1 MNYGDIEMSDVLGGF
16 NDFPKNW
23 RAITPAE
30 YALAVYRNNIIS
42 TQYRYMVN
50 KGVNDRSGIEGT
62 LIIFSN
68 DTGVATSIQLEYVDG
83 EEAYIPKFWAFGCN
97 HLYKTE
103 PWDTTLGNQY
113 YQKLRVCKHCGNRI
127 VVDSSD

>member
-1 MNYGDIEMSDVLGGF
+1 MDDILSGF

-23 RAITPAE
+23 RPITPAE

-42 TQYRYMVN
+42 TQYRYMIN

-83 EEAYIPKFWAFGCN
+83 EEAYIQKFWAFGCAHRYEQKN
-97 HLYKTE
+97 WETS
-103 PWDTTLGNQY
+103 LGPQY
-113 YQKLRVCKHCGNRI
+113 FQKLKVCKHCGHRMI
-127 VVDSSD
+127 VDSSD

>member
-1 MNYGDIEMSDVLGGF
+1 MNDVLGGF

-23 RAITPAE
+23 RPITPAE
-30 YALAVYRNNIIS
+30 YSLAVHRNNIIS
-42 TQYRYMVN
+42 TQYRYMIN

-83 EEAYIPKFWAFGCN
+83 EEAYIPKFWAFGCAHQYEQKN
-97 HLYKTE
+97 WE
-103 PWDTTLGNQY
+103 SSLGLQY
-113 YQKLRVCKHCGNRI
+113 FQKLRVCKHCGHRMI
-127 VVDSSD
+127 VDSSD